1 MNIKYHCQAG
11 NETGYHAHSKA
22 FWSRLQKYH
31 DGVGIPINI
40 VLDTSDHPIFYK
52 EYNGIKICY
61 NVYES
66 TLQPEKFFNHILNN
80 WHYFWCPSEWQR
92 QCTINQGFPADR
104 VMVVPEG
111 VDGEEFFPVSDEALA
126 DVFTFIIIGKYEYR
140 KSTEEMIKAWFEEFP
155 LDKYQISN

>member
-1 MNIKYHCQAG
+1 MELK
-11 NETGYHAHSKA
+11 
-22 FWSRLQKYH
+22 F
-31 DGVGIPINI
+31 
-40 VLDTSDHPIFYK
+40 
-52 EYNGIKICY
+52 CY

-111 VDGEEFFPVSDEALA
+111 VDGEEFSQFLMKLLPMYLLSLLLENMN
-126 DVFTFIIIGKYEYR
+126 IENQQR
-140 KSTEEMIKAWFEEFP
+140 K
-155 LDKYQISN
+155 